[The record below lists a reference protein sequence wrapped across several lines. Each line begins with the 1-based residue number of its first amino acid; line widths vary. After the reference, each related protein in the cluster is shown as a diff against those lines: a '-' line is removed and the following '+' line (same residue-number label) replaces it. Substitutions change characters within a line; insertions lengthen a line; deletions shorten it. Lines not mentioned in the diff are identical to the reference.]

1 MSAGEFP
8 VGCRVECA
16 GLGFAAGTVLD
27 GRGNDGGVL
36 VRWDHSVDH
45 PLWEDAESLIRIDSP
60 DEPETAEG
68 DGLREK
74 VAQVLMRH
82 DHVTLAKYIEGSAY
96 ARMADAVLAIPKI
109 TAALARPAL
118 PEGMTSELVEDLIG
132 HVHLH
137 ARELDFTRR
146 KMTTDERALWDALL
160 ARWQQRMDSPALD
173 SAAPAPESSTDPG
186 EGEWPPLMR
195 AEDVNRMYQDGGAW
209 QVGVALDS
217 PDEGFHWLPLNEVAC
232 SREDEPFLPEWPN
245 LLVVAAPWKGRAAM
259 PTPRPG
265 EGEATADGE
274 HEHATASMTG
284 AERYLADRM
293 ADPEYAAAY
302 AAALPEVPDGY
313 EIVVLPTEV
322 VDEWAH
328 RGPVLTDR
336 DIATVGACQAA
347 VDRRPKPAPE
357 TERVRAME
365 AVEDRRKVVHPTGPF
380 EAEAI
385 MWIEGEMAVC
395 EYGGPAA
402 PIDSDGTVEVLVDG
416 ES

>member
-1 MSAGEFP
+1 MTSSTVTPARLEEIAMLLHGS
-8 VGCRVECA
+8 
-16 GLGFAAGTVLD
+16 GFK
-27 GRGNDGGVL
+27 
-36 VRWDHSVDH
+36 H
-45 PLWEDAESLIRIDSP
+45 
-60 DEPETAEG
+60 
-68 DGLREK
+68 
-74 VAQVLMRH
+74 
-82 DHVTLAKYIEGSAY
+82 
-96 ARMADAVLAIPKI
+96 
-109 TAALARPAL
+109 AALEIRQLA
-118 PEGMTSELVEDLIG
+118 VE
-132 HVHLH
+132 
-137 ARELDFTRR
+137 RR
-146 KMTTDERALWDALL
+146 WAD
-160 ARWQQRMDSPALD
+160 ALD
-173 SAAPAPESSTDPG
+173 SAAPAPEWEPTEGPGSGDDKYAPRPATETCPAPESSTDPG

-274 HEHATASMTG
+274 QEHATASMTG